1 MPTYG
6 FAPSTHPNF
15 DDTIPELEY
24 QPSEATALLNGLGLT
39 DTNSNGILN
48 MTSGQDIN
56 LKLLVSSAF
65 PSIVLCA
72 QLVKG
77 YLEAVGIGCHI
88 VMLEQGGWIE
98 TKDAKNYD
106 IVFFR
111 GTPWGMMMHASH
123 GSGYFDSRRTGQG
136 VLHNLAVADYLANC
150 DARLSTAILSEQ
162 VVLDRNTQQMYYE
175 YLPGIALAWIDSVYP
190 YVKGWDDWTI
200 DHVYGGAVNSF
211 SWFTVTKK

>member
-24 QPSEATALLNGLGLT
+24 QASEATALLSGLGLT
-39 DTNSNGILN
+39 DTNSNGRLE
-48 MTSGQDIN
+48 MTPGQDIN
-56 LKLLVSSAF
+56 LKLLARSDQA
-65 PSIVLCA
+65 SILLSA

-88 VMLEQGGWIE
+88 SAVDSSTWTA
-98 TKDAKNYD
+98 TKDAMNYD
-106 IVFFR
+106 MVFFR
-111 GTPWGMMMHASH
+111 ATPWGTMVHASH
-123 GSGYFDSRRTGQG
+123 GSAYFDSRRTGTG
-136 VLHNLAVADYLANC
+136 VLHNLNESDYLANC

-162 VVLDRNTQQMYYE
+162 EVLDRNTQQMHYE

-200 DHVYGGAVNSF
+200 DHIYGGVVNSF
-211 SWFTVTKK
+211 SWFTVTKT